1 MLTRTPG
8 DISTFPLEPRTCIP
22 HIVNNQ
28 GVAGSGLVMGIKKR
42 WPSSIKDYK
51 DWRDHGYTD
60 EFQLGQVCFSPQD
73 GFDCVV
79 AHMLAQRSLGGYC
92 IDGVYIR
99 PIMLE
104 ALEECMLRVREYC
117 LEHRYQ
123 IVTGEFGGMRAG
135 ASFEDEIIPMINKI
149 WGNLDV
155 TILSYKE

>member
-1 MLTRTPG
+1 MLTRVFG

-28 GVAGSGLVMGIKKR
+28 GVAGSGLVMGIEKR
-42 WPSSIKDYK
+42 WPSSIRQYE
-51 DWRDHGYTD
+51 DWFWEGRCG
-60 EFQLGQVCFSPQD
+60 EFQLGQVDISQQGD
-73 GFDCVV
+73 NVV
-79 AHMLAQRSLGGYC
+79 AHMLAQRAPGGYY

-99 PIMLE
+99 PIVLE
-104 ALEECMLRVREYC
+104 ALEECMLRVRVHC
-117 LEHRYQ
+117 LKHRCQ

-135 ASFEDEIIPMINKI
+135 ASFEEEIIPMINKI